1 MANPNPSGSQAL
13 GARPRRRILVTTLV
27 VVASI
32 LSVFSIMALWAN
44 RQVLNT
50 DNWTSSSSKLLESK
64 AIRTS
69 VATFLVDKLYANVNV
84 QGELQQALPAQIK
97 PLAGPAAGGL
107 RNLAQQGVEQLLQR
121 PRVQALWENANR
133 AAQKQLLKLLEGGG
147 GALSTAGGTVKL
159 DLGVVL
165 QQAAATLGVGQN
177 LASIGEA
184 VFLDL
189 QVR

>member
-1 MANPNPSGSQAL
+1 MASPDPATPQAP
-13 GARPRRRILVTTLV
+13 ATRPRRRILVTTLV

-32 LSVFSIMALWAN
+32 LSLFSIMALWAN

-50 DNWTSSSSKLLESK
+50 DNWASSSSKLLESS

-84 QGELQQALPAQIK
+84 QGELQQALPAQFK

-133 AAQKQLLKLLEGGG
+133 AAQKQLLKLLEGDRK
-147 GALSTAGGTVKL
+147 S
-159 DLGVVL
+159 VV
-165 QQAAATLGVGQN
+165 
-177 LASIGEA
+177 
-184 VFLDL
+184 
-189 QVR
+189 

>member
-1 MANPNPSGSQAL
+1 M
-13 GARPRRRILVTTLV
+13 
-27 VVASI
+27 
-32 LSVFSIMALWAN
+32 
-44 RQVLNT
+44 
-50 DNWTSSSSKLLESK
+50 
-64 AIRTS
+64 
-69 VATFLVDKLYANVNV
+69 
-84 QGELQQALPAQIK
+84 QGELQQALPAQFK

-133 AAQKQLLKLLEGGG
+133 TAQKQLLKLLEGGG

-177 LASIGEA
+177 LASKLPQNRVSDWAAPGSSSRSRVAARRSATWTGLETDSWPRA
-184 VFLDL
+184 ALGGASP
-189 QVR
+189 RCPAGS